1 MISVDDEACSKIASL
16 IDKSLVMKYRFDLKN
31 IDYYPPE
38 NTGLR
43 ETIMY
48 FIVMVAMDHRLS
60 RPGREYKAV
69 VEGRVFSGADLLYKL
84 GSLMLR
90 RNPGFFKP
98 ENLVHVDKKVI
109 LNWLSI
115 GEASPPDPE
124 VRAEL
129 LRDIGFKI
137 TRIYDGDV
145 AGIIRPG
152 EIDLRFGVSEGVL
165 DKLRVFKAYMDPV
178 EKKSHL
184 LIKFLEARGLVRVRD
199 YWRKRVPVDNHV
211 TRIALRTGIVRV
223 DSYLLNKIVSGEEVS
238 FEEDVLIRMCVR
250 EAWHKV
256 AVEAGVDDY
265 ALDDFLWSFG
275 RKYCV
280 RGKARCVESECPFRR
295 ECRAFNNGLMINEHT
310 FYNTWFY

>member
-1 MISVDDEACSKIASL
+1 LISIDHEACSRIASL
-16 IDKSLVMKYRFDLKN
+16 VDKSVVREYKLDLKDEN
-31 IDYYPPE
+31 YYPPE

-48 FIVMVAMDHRLS
+48 FLVMVAMDHRLS
-60 RPGREYKAV
+60 RPGREYRAV
-69 VEGRVFSGADLLYKL
+69 VEGRVYRGADLLYKL

-98 ENLVHVDKKVI
+98 ENLMRINEKSV
-109 LNWLSI
+109 LEWLSA
-115 GEASPPDPE
+115 GEASPPDPG

-129 LRDIGFKI
+129 LRDIGLKL
-137 TRIYDGDV
+137 TRIYEGDV
-145 AGIIRPG
+145 LRIIKPG
-152 EIDLRFGVSEGVL
+152 EIELRCGVGDGVL
-165 DKLRVFKAYMDPV
+165 DKLKIFKAYMDPV

-223 DSYLLNKIVSGEEVS
+223 SGSLLDKIVSGEEVS
-238 FEEDVLIRMCVR
+238 LEEDVLVRTCIR

-265 ALDDFLWSFG
+265 VLDDFLWSFG

-280 RGKARCVESECPFRR
+280 RGKARCVEGSCPFMRG
-295 ECRAFNNGLMINEHT
+295 CRAFNQGLMINEHT